1 MISSSAAD
9 SSPANPT
16 LRSFL
21 RPRSSAFALEPRVMF
36 DAAAAVAAD
45 DHLTDN
51 QATAKPSDTAGKASP
66 PAVDS
71 APGSPSDAGP
81 RNAPVGP
88 ITLLVVDSRI
98 ADYQSLLADLPGN
111 VMVRVID
118 VGESGL
124 DAITQAIEGA
134 SGSKAIES
142 VQIVS
147 HGSSGSLSLGRDTL
161 DSATLASHSIQL
173 QRWASQLS
181 ANADILLY
189 GCDIAAGSRGSTLL
203 TQLAAL
209 TSADI
214 AASTDATG
222 SAAKGGNW
230 ALEQQTGPIDS
241 RLVLNAATLARYGSL
256 LAAPVNTVPGAQA
269 VAEDNT
275 LVFDAGKI
283 ISVADADGTVQ
294 SVSVGVTHGT
304 LTLASTTG
312 LTLSGNGTASI
323 SITAGTITNINAAL
337 NGLVYRPGVNYAGPD
352 TLTIVTNDGSSTD
365 TDSVDIGVTPNAA
378 TPVLT
383 LPTKSQTVAEDTPSA
398 LDFTGTNAITLTD
411 ADVNDLQTLTL
422 SVTHGT
428 LNISVSGGASIIGG
442 NGTGSVILSGTAA
455 QLSATLASVSG
466 VQYTP
471 GPNHNSTAGP
481 EALSFDLNDGQHIQ
495 TGSVAL
501 NVTPVNDAPTIS
513 GGSPL
518 SVAEGGTTGFSAA
531 LTVGSGFTQPQLG
544 LVDVDTS
551 AVQATIKIAGLPAHG
566 TLKFNG
572 NPVAIGS
579 TLSVADIDKLSYTH
593 DGSQVIGATSD
604 TFLLTVDDGAG
615 GLLTNQTVSVNL
627 TPVNQP
633 PSVSG
638 TITVIEGETGV
649 RLDLNGALPTL
660 GSARGAISVS
670 DPEGAAITTYHITS
684 LPMHGTLFYNGV
696 AITSASV
703 GTPFVALDNTLLTY
717 SHDGSETSADSF
729 NISVTDNGGGTG
741 IPATASGTINLAIYP
756 NDDDPLLATNVT
768 QTLATS
774 SLTITPAMLQV
785 TDIDTP
791 NQAALTYTL
800 NSVPDVALGYFTL
813 NGKTLVAGTSFTQAD
828 IAAGL
833 LVYVSRSNTPR
844 TDSISFTAKD
854 SDQRIYPTLRDG
866 GIYNPGTDTLSVRT
880 FNIDVPAIAP
890 TDGNAPP
897 PFALVNAAPVTGGS
911 NGATLLEGATET
923 ITAAMLGATDADNT
937 AVELVYRLHSLPT
950 SGSVRLNG
958 VPLVINQAF
967 TQDDVDNGRVSFS
980 HASGEDFV
988 DAFTYTV
995 SDGKSVSALQTFNI
1009 ATTPQNDTPSA
1020 TAAGQLVAE
1029 GGSFAVTAT
1038 HIVLADRDNSASD
1051 NETGYAVN
1059 NLLSFLITGSV
1070 TSGTLK
1076 LNGVDVIANS
1086 TVVTAAQLAAGNL
1099 VYTHDRSETFADSF
1113 RLVPVDDQGI
1123 TAGTATATN
1132 QISTGAEV
1140 SVPITIYPLNDAP
1153 SYFSKLDLTGVRAI
1167 QEGSTVSI
1175 GGASSYVTINGVT
1188 GSGVP
1193 TPVAGAHLVFG
1204 DDDNSSVQRQFRVTA
1219 TTVNGQLM
1227 LNGATLG
1234 IGSVFTQADLDNGR
1248 ITYKHNGTETS
1259 SDAFSYVVSD
1269 GDWTVND
1276 SQIFP
1281 QGSTPIASTF
1291 LIEITPRNDVPTLAA
1306 PASLDAFA
1314 AGAGTTAITGV
1325 TLADLDLANGVTAG
1339 ETDFVRIEV
1348 QVLDN
1353 AHALVGTA
1361 LLSYGAA
1368 DPFGGSAFLS
1378 GKNTNSLIVQGG
1390 KTQVDAILASLTLAF
1405 SADADASDYKIR
1417 ITADDRLYSNAGV
1430 LTGGAN
1436 GGPGPNNADGAAI
1449 DASNNRVTKDI
1460 VLRASNVNDVPTI
1473 TNASAYSVNEDAQ
1486 LTLGGFSV
1494 SDVDSFGEDVTVTVR
1509 LYSDAGR
1516 TTLANAG
1523 TQGALI
1529 LGATTGLTTFS
1540 GNNSNTVTLTG
1551 SLAEVQDALNALKF
1565 AGAPNYNGS
1574 GVGNSD
1580 LYLRT
1585 TIADFAHADGQKT
1598 SVVDNTIT
1606 IVPVNDQPTLS
1617 VPGNQ
1622 TLSNGTSITIG
1633 GFVVGDAVDIGQGA
1647 TDYVEVTLAATLL
1660 GVPHG
1665 TIALTAAGSATLTGN
1680 VTSSVVIKGST
1691 ADVQATL
1698 NSMIYTPVDANA
1710 NNTIVITTSVD
1721 DRVGSVPGT
1730 GNGAEGS
1737 GVDGNNTNVKT
1748 FNINNSN
1755 SNEAPVVTAPATL
1768 TVNEDSTAN
1777 AVAGISIADSDDFGA
1792 AEKVTLDLGAS
1803 PKGTITLGTL
1813 TGLSFT
1819 TGDGTAD
1826 SKMVFTGTKADINA
1840 ALATLKFTPTGNINT
1855 VGGGNEQALSISVD
1869 DQGNT
1874 GVNGALTDSKTVL
1887 ITITPVNDAPTRTAA
1902 STALAA
1908 VPEDS
1913 AAPAGNT
1920 VSSLFAGVFSD
1931 LTDTQMGG
1939 SIANPLAGVAI
1950 VGNATTAAQGKW
1962 QYDSGS
1968 GWTDLPTAPSLA
1980 TPFLLKTTDQL
1991 RFLPTGNW
1999 NGTPGQLT
2007 GRLIDASSG
2016 AVTSG
2021 AGPDLSGAAT
2031 GGTTAY
2037 SDAANAVTLSTSVTA
2052 VNDAPLA
2059 SGTATLTAINEDRAN
2074 PPGALVSALL
2084 TGANYSDA
2092 TDTVAG
2098 GSSAT
2103 ALGGI
2108 AIVGNTAN
2116 AVTQGAW
2123 QYSTNNGA
2131 SWTAVPTGGLGD
2143 SSALVLPMA
2152 AKLRFVPVAN
2162 YNGTP
2167 GGLSVRLAD
2176 SVQVFG
2182 ASADI
2187 SPAIGS
2193 TGTWSAASIPVA
2205 TTVNPINDAPTITGL
2220 NGALGLT
2227 LIEQQAAP
2235 IRLDADGNVNV
2246 FDQELN
2252 VSGNNWNL
2260 ATLTVRRSGAAAASD
2275 VFSFVDDSPTVGI
2288 GVETAGAN
2296 LVVDGITIG
2305 TFTNGGGSLVV
2316 TFNSSA
2322 TAAQVAKAMGAVA
2335 YRNTSDAPPAS
2346 VQINFILNDANSN
2359 VTGGGTA
2366 GGGQNQGGGGQL
2378 STQSSVI
2385 VAINPVNDTPAIAG
2399 LDATRPGNYV
2409 ENGTAIQID
2418 SNAVLAD
2425 PELDATNWSK
2435 ATLSVTRSGGA
2446 NAEDVFA
2453 ATGTLSLTGAGSG
2466 NVLVSG
2472 VTVGTYT
2479 QTAGTIIVTFNT
2491 NATAARA
2498 DSVMRGLTYRNTSD
2512 DPPAS
2517 VTLTYTVNDQNPN
2530 VSGGGT
2536 AGTGVNQGNGGQLIA
2551 TSNIIIN
2558 ITRINDA
2565 PVLSV
2570 APPAASYTEQA
2581 APVAVDAALNLSDV
2595 DDANMAAAIVTISPG
2610 SFVAGDALAVVTA
2623 GTSINANYNAATG
2636 VLTLTGTDS
2645 TAHYQQVLR
2654 SLTFSSTSD
2663 DPTINTTRPSRSLTY
2678 SVTDANSDGAGAQTT
2693 TSTRTVSISP
2703 VNDKPTLTG
2712 TSSTRSYIENAA
2724 AVTLEPAL
2732 ALADVDDTRI
2742 DQAVIH
2748 IGGGFVAGDR
2758 LNFTNQL
2765 GIGGSYN
2772 GLTGT
2777 LTLTGTTTLA
2787 NYQAAL
2793 RSINFDSSSDNPGS
2807 GTRTIAWTVRDV
2819 NSDAAANGQQTSL
2832 AGLTSINVTPVND
2845 NPVAL
2850 LDVNSIG
2857 KATVTPATGNVLVN
2871 DSDVDGGILR
2881 VTGLTSGTVGVPLV
2895 RSSGTLTVNA
2905 DGTYSFTVNT
2915 ADPAVAALG
2924 AGATLVE
2931 TYNYSIADGQGG
2943 SATAQITIIING
2955 ANNPPVATDDTNSIS
2970 EGTASVS
2977 AGASGVLVNDSDP
2990 NGDTLNVTGI
3000 ATGANR
3006 PPASATPVPGGG
3018 TSATGTYGSLLLNP
3032 DGSYTYTLDNG
3043 KPAVNALAVGES
3055 LTDTFTY
3062 FISDGNGGT
3071 ASANVVMTIN
3081 GTNDGPDAVNDASSL
3096 PANSPGVTGNALG
3109 NDSDPDTSDRLTV
3122 SAVNGAPASVGLPV
3136 VGTYGSITVNANGS
3150 YTFTPNT
3157 TTAKALAAG
3166 QTATDGFT
3174 YTISDGHGGSDT
3186 ATITISL
3193 AGVNDAPVARPD
3205 INTLTEDQASATG
3218 NVLTGA
3224 RVTGSGTAS
3233 TVGASADSD
3242 PDATDSLSV
3251 TGVLSSTGSVGA
3263 LGSPLTGV
3271 FGAVTLNADGSY
3283 SYALDT
3289 ARAAVQALKPGTI
3302 AHETYTYT
3310 ISDGKGGTDT
3320 TTLDIEIVG
3329 LNDPPVVGD
3338 DHYDTVDTAGF
3349 PGGTPIS
3356 GNVLINDSD
3365 PDAGD
3370 TLTVTAVTGTA
3381 AGTVGGG
3388 TLGTFG
3394 TLTLAADGTFTYNV
3408 DTSNPVVQSLLT
3420 GQSRTDTFT
3429 YTVSDG
3435 HGGFATAT
3443 VTFTIHGTNDA
3454 PSALNDTN
3462 LISEDQPMASGN
3474 VISGSRVTGSGV
3486 VTNNDPGAQDTDPD
3500 GDPLTV
3506 TEIRHADPLLPAG
3519 AIGAPFAGDYG
3530 TLNLGAAGN
3539 YTYTLDNGNAAVQA
3553 LKAGESH
3560 REIFVYTVNDGRGSF
3575 VDATITMVI
3584 TGVNDA
3590 PVAVADT
3597 NSTTEDSGVAATGNV
3612 LPNDTDIDHGAL
3624 LNVSGVVAGTAVSA
3638 PSGNLGGGVAGSFGT
3653 LTLGADGS
3661 YSYALDNTNPAVQA
3675 LAAGATTTDTFTYAV
3690 TDDQGAISYTTL
3702 TITIH
3707 GLNDAPVAAPD
3718 VLAIST
3724 GNTQVS
3730 GDLTPGT
3737 PGQDVDVDGGTITV
3751 IGFANANG
3759 VFGSVGS
3766 GSTLAAALP
3775 GLYGSLQVAADGS
3788 HRYTLDNTNP
3798 DVLALKA
3805 GQSATETYTYIVSD
3819 GQGGYASS
3827 TLTISITG
3835 RNDPPV
3841 AVNDGVF
3848 VTNEDT
3854 PLNNMVVLTNDS
3866 DPDGD
3871 PLTVTGASSANGVVS
3886 INPDG
3891 TLNFVPA
3898 ADFIGLATITYTIS
3912 DGNGGTGTATVSIS
3926 VSPVNDP
3933 PLATDDRGS
3942 TVNGRPLVIGVLG
3955 NDSDPDGD
3963 PLTIT
3968 SIAGVPVIAGSTVT
3982 LPAGKV
3988 TLNADGT
3995 LGFVPNPGF
4004 NGDVLFPY
4012 EISDGNGGTSRAT
4025 VSISISPVNDPPLA
4039 TDDRGSTANGRPLV
4053 IRVLDNDSDPDGDPL
4068 TITSIAGVPVV
4079 AGSTVTLPAGK
4090 VTLNAD
4096 GTLSFFPNP
4105 GFKGDVLFPY
4115 EISDGHGGTARANVG
4130 ISVAA
4135 VAAAGDV
4142 FPTVPMP
4149 ETPLWIAP
4157 PSEINPIP
4165 FAPAVFVIEVVQGF
4179 QGDRAATDPFA
4190 FSDPR
4195 AVRYGEIESQSI
4207 GAGLG
4212 FDPALFVQHAVRA
4225 SQLEG
4230 AFLNNVVDGRTIR
4243 INLSSERLI
4252 PTPELALPNA
4262 GLFALQRPVAD
4273 RGSEPGREVPALALA
4288 RPPVAPGHLI
4298 AGREQPAPAHRAAPS
4313 FSEQLRRS
4321 AGRSSVAGRDT
4332 LHAIRARPHV

>member
-1 MISSSAAD
+1 MINNSVVD
-9 SSPANPT
+9 GSPVNST
-16 LRSFL
+16 LRSIF

-45 DHLTDN
+45 EHLADK
-51 QATAKPSDTAGKASP
+51 QATTKPADTVAKASA

-71 APGSPSDAGP
+71 TPSTSNTAGAP
-81 RNAPVGP
+81 NAPVAP
-88 ITLLVVDSRI
+88 ITLLVVDSRV

-111 VMVRVID
+111 VMVRVIN

-124 DAITQAIEGA
+124 DAITQAIDGA

-142 VQIVS
+142 IQIVS
-147 HGSSGSLSLGRDTL
+147 HGSSGSLSLGCDTL
-161 DSATLASHSIQL
+161 DSATLGSHSIQL
-173 QRWASQLS
+173 QRWAPHLS

-189 GCDIAAGSRGSTLL
+189 GCDIAAGSGGSALL

-209 TSADI
+209 TGADI

-230 ALEQQTGPIDS
+230 VLEQQTGQIDS
-241 RLVLNAATLARYGSL
+241 RLVLSAATLARYDSL
-256 LAAPVNTVPGAQA
+256 LAAPVNTVPGAQT

-275 LVFDAGKI
+275 IIFSAGKI
-283 ISVADADGTVQ
+283 ISVADADGSVQ
-294 SVSVGVTHGT
+294 SVSLSVAHGT
-304 LTLASTTG
+304 LTLASTAG
-312 LTLSGNGTASI
+312 LTLSGNGSASI
-323 SITAGTITNINAAL
+323 SITAGSIASINTAL
-337 NGLVYRPGVNYAGPD
+337 NGLVYRPAANYAGAD
-352 TLTIVTNDGSSTD
+352 SLTIVTNDGSSTD
-365 TDSVDIGVTPNAA
+365 TDNVAITVTPNATA
-378 TPVLT
+378 PVLT
-383 LPTKSQTVAEDTPSA
+383 LPTKSQTVVEDTPSA
-398 LDFTGTNAITLTD
+398 LDFTGTNAIILTD

-428 LNISVSGGASIIGG
+428 LNISVTGGAGILGG

-455 QLSATLASVSG
+455 QLSATLASASG
-466 VQYTP
+466 VQYSP
-471 GPNHNSTAGP
+471 DLNYNSTAGP
-481 EALSFDLNDGQHIQ
+481 EALSFNLNDGQHTQ

-501 NVTPVNDAPTIS
+501 NVTPVNDAPTIA

-518 SVAEGGTTGFSAA
+518 SVAEGGTTAFSAA
-531 LTVGSGFTQPQLG
+531 VTVGSGFTQSQLG

-566 TLKFNG
+566 TLKLNG
-572 NPVAIGS
+572 NPVAVGS

-615 GLLTNQTVSVNL
+615 GLLTNQTVTVNL

-660 GSARGAISVS
+660 GTARGAISVS
-670 DPEGAAITTYHITS
+670 DPEGAAITTYNITS
-684 LPMHGTLFYNGV
+684 LPTHGTLFYNGV
-696 AITSASV
+696 AISSASV
-703 GTPFVALDNTLLTY
+703 GTPFIVLDKTLLTY

-729 NISVTDNGGGTG
+729 NMSVTDNGGGTG
-741 IPATASGTINLAIYP
+741 IPATASGTINLDIYP

-768 QTLATS
+768 QTLGAS
-774 SLTITPAMLQV
+774 LLTITPTMLRV
-785 TDIDTP
+785 TDVDTP

-800 NSVPDVALGYFTL
+800 NSVPALALGYFTL
-813 NGKTLVAGTSFTQAD
+813 NGKTLVAGTTFSQAD

-844 TDSISFTAKD
+844 TDSISFTVKD
-854 SDQRIYPTLRDG
+854 SNQRIYPTLRDG
-866 GIYNPGTDTLSVRT
+866 GIYNTGTDTLTVNT
-880 FNIDVPAIAP
+880 FNIIVPAIAP
-890 TDGNAPP
+890 TDGNSPP

-911 NGATLLEGATET
+911 NSATLLESATET
-923 ITAAMLGATDADNT
+923 LTAAMLGATDVDNT

-958 VPLVINQAF
+958 VALVVNQAF
-967 TQDDVDNGRVSFS
+967 TQDDVNNGRVSFA
-980 HASGEDFV
+980 HAGGEDFI

-995 SDGKSVSALQTFNI
+995 SDGKSESALQTFNI
-1009 ATTPQNDTPSA
+1009 ATTPQNDTPSV
-1020 TAAGQLVAE
+1020 TTAGQLVAE

-1038 HIVLADRDNSASD
+1038 NIVLADPDNSASD

-1070 TSGTLK
+1070 TNGTLK
-1076 LNGVDVIANS
+1076 LNGVDVIAN
-1086 TVVTAAQLAAGNL
+1086 TTFVTSAQLAAGNL
-1099 VYTHDRSETFADSF
+1099 VYTHNGSETFTDSF
-1113 RLVPVDDQGI
+1113 KLVPVDDKGI

-1140 SVPITIYPLNDAP
+1140 TVPITIYPLNDAP

-1167 QEGSTVSI
+1167 QEGSTVTI
-1175 GGASSYVTINGVT
+1175 GGASSYAIINGVT

-1204 DDDNSSVQRQFRVTA
+1204 DNDNSSVQRQYRVTA
-1219 TTVNGQLM
+1219 ATINGQLM

-1234 IGSVFTQADLDNGR
+1234 IGSVFTQADLDNNR
-1248 ITYKHNGTETS
+1248 ITYKHNGSETS

-1276 SQIFP
+1276 NQVFSQGTAP
-1281 QGSTPIASTF
+1281 VASSF
-1291 LIEITPRNDVPTLAA
+1291 LIQITPRNDVPTLAA

-1314 AGAGTTAITGV
+1314 AGAGTTAIPGV
-1325 TLADLDLANGVTAG
+1325 TLADLDLADGVTAG
-1339 ETDFVRIEV
+1339 ETDFARVEV

-1353 AHALVGTA
+1353 ANALVGTA
-1361 LLSYGAA
+1361 LLSYAAA
-1368 DPFGGSAFLS
+1368 DPIGGSAFLF
-1378 GKNTNSLIVQGG
+1378 GKNTNSLIVQGS
-1390 KTQVDAILASLTLAF
+1390 KAQVDAVLASLTIAF

-1436 GGPGPNNADGAAI
+1436 GGPDPNNADGSAI
-1449 DASNNRVTKDI
+1449 DASNNRVTRDI
-1460 VLRASNVNDVPTI
+1460 VLRASNFNDVPTI
-1473 TNASAYSVNEDAQ
+1473 NNASAYIVNEDAQ
-1486 LTLGGFSV
+1486 LTLGGFAV
-1494 SDVDSFGEDVTVTVR
+1494 SDADSFGEDVTVTVR
-1509 LYSDAGR
+1509 LYSDALR

-1529 LGATTGLTTFS
+1529 LGATTGLTFFS
-1540 GNNSNTVTLTG
+1540 GNNSNTITLTG
-1551 SLAEVQDALNALKF
+1551 SLSEVQAALNDLKF
-1565 AGAPNYNGS
+1565 GGAANYNGT
-1574 GVGNSD
+1574 GVGNSN

-1585 TIADFAHADGQKT
+1585 TIADFNHADGQKT
-1598 SVVDNTIT
+1598 ATVDNTIT

-1622 TLSNGTSITIG
+1622 TLSNGTSITIA
-1633 GFVVGDAVDIGQGA
+1633 GFVVGDALDIGQGA
-1647 TDYVEVTLAATLL
+1647 TDYVEVTVAATLL

-1665 TIALTAAGSATLTGN
+1665 TIDLTAAGSATLTGDL
-1680 VTSSVVIKGST
+1680 TSSVVIKGST

-1710 NNTIVITTSVD
+1710 NNTIVITTTVD
-1721 DRVGSVPGT
+1721 DRIGSVPGT

-1748 FNINNSN
+1748 FNINISN

-1803 PKGTITLGTL
+1803 PKGTITLSTL
-1813 TGLSFT
+1813 TGLTFT

-1826 SKMVFTGTKADINA
+1826 TKMVFTGTKADINA

-1855 VGGGNEQALSISVD
+1855 VGGGNEQSLSISVD

-1902 STALAA
+1902 STALAD

-1913 AAPAGNT
+1913 AAPTGNT
-1920 VSSLFAGVFSD
+1920 VSSLFTGVFSD
-1931 LTDTQMGG
+1931 LTDTQTGG

-1950 VGNATTAAQGKW
+1950 VGNAATAAQGKW

-1980 TPFLLKTTDQL
+1980 IPFLLKTTDQV

-2007 GRLIDASSG
+2007 VRLIDASSG

-2021 AGPDLSGAAT
+2021 AGPNLSGAAT

-2037 SDAANAVTLSTSVTA
+2037 SDAANAVTLSTVVTA

-2074 PPGALVSALL
+2074 PPGALVSALI

-2116 AVTQGAW
+2116 AATQGTW
-2123 QYSTNNGA
+2123 QYSTNGGT

-2143 SSALVLPMA
+2143 SSALVLPTA
-2152 AKLRFVPVAN
+2152 AMLRFVPVAN
-2162 YNGTP
+2162 FNGTP

-2176 SVQVFG
+2176 SVQVFS

-2205 TTVNPINDAPTITGL
+2205 TTVNPINDAPTIT
-2220 NGALGLT
+2220 ALAGTPGLT
-2227 LIEQQAAP
+2227 EQQAAP
-2235 IRLDADGNVNV
+2235 VRLDADGSVSV

-2260 ATLTVRRSGAAAASD
+2260 ATLTVRRSGTAAASD
-2275 VFSFVDDSPTVGI
+2275 VFSFVDDSPTVGV

-2305 TFTNGGGSLVV
+2305 TFTNVGGSLVV

-2322 TAAQVAKAMGAVA
+2322 TAAQVGKAMGAVA
-2335 YRNTSDAPPAS
+2335 YRNTSDTPPAS

-2378 STQSSVI
+2378 SAQSSVT
-2385 VAINPVNDTPAIAG
+2385 VAITPVNDTPSIAG

-2418 SNAVLAD
+2418 SNALLAD
-2425 PELDATNWSK
+2425 PELDATNWNK
-2435 ATLSVTRSGGA
+2435 ATLSVARNGGA

-2453 ATGTLSLTGAGSG
+2453 ATGTLSLTGTGSG

-2479 QTAGTIIVTFNT
+2479 QTAGTIIITFNT

-2530 VSGGGT
+2530 ITGGGT

-2551 TSNIIIN
+2551 SSNIIIN
-2558 ITRINDA
+2558 ITRVNDA

-2595 DDANMAAAIVTISPG
+2595 DDTNMAAASVTISPG
-2610 SFVAGDALAVVTA
+2610 SFVTGDTLAVVTA
-2623 GTSINANYNAATG
+2623 GTSIVANYNALTG

-2663 DPTINTTRPSRSLTY
+2663 DPTINTTRPSRNLTY
-2678 SVTDANSDGAGAQTT
+2678 SVTDANSDGAGAQTA

-2712 TSSTRSYIENAA
+2712 TGSTRSYTENAA
-2724 AVTLEPAL
+2724 VVTLEPAL
-2732 ALADVDDTRI
+2732 SLADVDDTQI
-2742 DQAVIH
+2742 DQAVIRV
-2748 IGGGFVAGDR
+2748 GSGFVAGDR

-2765 GIGGSYN
+2765 GISGSYN
-2772 GLTGT
+2772 VLTGT

-2793 RSINFDSSSDNPGS
+2793 RSISFDSTSDNPGS

-2832 AGLTSINVTPVND
+2832 AGSTSINVTPVND

-2857 KATVTPATGNVLVN
+2857 KAAVTPVTGNVLVN
-2871 DSDVDGGILR
+2871 DSDVDGGILS
-2881 VTGLTSGTVGVPLV
+2881 VSGLTGGTVGVPLV

-2931 TYNYSIADGQGG
+2931 IYNYTISDGQGG
-2943 SATAQITIIING
+2943 SATAQIRITING
-2955 ANNPPVATDDTNSIS
+2955 ANNPPVATADANNIS
-2970 EGTASVS
+2970 EGSASVS
-2977 AGASGVLVNDSDP
+2977 AAASGVLVNDSDL
-2990 NGDTLNVTGI
+2990 NGDTLSVTGI
-3000 ATGANR
+3000 AAGASQ
-3006 PPASATPVPGGG
+3006 PPASAMPVPGGG
-3018 TSATGTYGSLLLNP
+3018 ASASGTYGALLLNP
-3032 DGSYTYTLDNG
+3032 DGSYTYTLDNS

-3062 FISDGNGGT
+3062 FISDGKGGT
-3071 ASANVVMTIN
+3071 ASANVVITIN
-3081 GTNDGPDAVNDASSL
+3081 GTNDAPHAVNDASSL

-3109 NDSDPDTSDRLTV
+3109 NDSDPDTSDSLTV
-3122 SAVNGAPASVGLPV
+3122 SAVNGAPASVGLQV

-3166 QTATDGFT
+3166 QTATDSFT
-3174 YTISDGHGGSDT
+3174 YTISDGHGGTDT
-3186 ATITISL
+3186 ATITITLS
-3193 AGVNDAPVARPD
+3193 GVNDAPVARPD

-3224 RVTGSGTAS
+3224 RVTGGGIAS
-3233 TVGASADSD
+3233 TVAASADSD
-3242 PDATDSLSV
+3242 PDTTDALSV
-3251 TGVLSSTGSVGA
+3251 TGVQSSTGSVGA
-3263 LGSPLTGV
+3263 VGSPLTGV
-3271 FGAVTLNADGSY
+3271 FGTVTLNADGSY

-3289 ARAAVQALKPGTI
+3289 ASAAVQALKPGEI
-3302 AHETYTYT
+3302 AHETYTYS
-3310 ISDGKGGTDT
+3310 ISDSKGGTAT

-3329 LNDPPVVGD
+3329 LNDPPVAGD
-3338 DHYDTVDTAGF
+3338 DNYDTVDTAGF

-3388 TLGTFG
+3388 TPGTFG
-3394 TLTLAADGTFTYNV
+3394 ILTLNANGTFTYNV
-3408 DTSNPVVQSLLT
+3408 DTSDPVVQSLLT
-3420 GQSRTDTFT
+3420 GASLTDTYT

-3486 VTNNDPGAQDTDPD
+3486 VSNNDPGAADTDPD
-3500 GDPLTV
+3500 GDLLTV
-3506 TEIRHADPLLPAG
+3506 TGIRHADPLLPAG

-3530 TLNLGAAGN
+3530 TLNIGAAGD

-3553 LKAGESH
+3553 LKAGETRS
-3560 REIFVYTVNDGRGSF
+3560 ELFVYTVNDGRGSF
-3575 VDATITMVI
+3575 VDATITIVI

-3597 NSTTEDSGVAATGNV
+3597 NSISEDSGVAATGNV

-3624 LNVSGVVAGTAVSA
+3624 LNVSGVVAGTATSA
-3638 PSGNLGGGVAGSFGT
+3638 PSGNLGSGVAGSFGT
-3653 LTLGADGS
+3653 LTLNADGS

-3690 TDDQGAISYTTL
+3690 TDDQGATSFTTL

-3718 VLAIST
+3718 VLVISAGDT
-3724 GNTQVS
+3724 LVS

-3751 IGFANANG
+3751 IGFSNANG
-3759 VFGSVGS
+3759 VTGSVGS

-3788 HRYTLDNTNP
+3788 HSYTLDNTNP
-3798 DVLALKA
+3798 VVLALKA
-3805 GQSATETYTYIVSD
+3805 GQSATETYTYTISD
-3819 GQGGYASS
+3819 VQGGYASS
-3827 TLTISITG
+3827 TLTITITG
-3835 RNDPPV
+3835 RNDPPI

-3854 PLNNMVVLTNDS
+3854 PLNNIVVLTNDS

-3871 PLTVTGASSANGVVS
+3871 PLTVIGASSANGVVS
-3886 INPDG
+3886 INLDG

-3898 ADFIGLATITYTIS
+3898 ANFNGLATITYTIS
-3912 DGNGGTGTATVSIS
+3912 DGNGGTSTATVSIS

-3933 PLATDDRGS
+3933 PLATDDRGNS
-3942 TVNGRPLVIGVLG
+3942 PSGRPLVIRVLD
-3955 NDSDPDGD
+3955 NDRDPDGD

-3968 SIAGVPVIAGSTVT
+3968 SIAGVAVVPGSTVT
-3982 LPAGKV
+3982 LP
-3988 TLNADGT
+3988 
-3995 LGFVPNPGF
+3995 
-4004 NGDVLFPY
+4004 
-4012 EISDGNGGTSRAT
+4012 S
-4025 VSISISPVNDPPLA
+4025 
-4039 TDDRGSTANGRPLV
+4039 
-4053 IRVLDNDSDPDGDPL
+4053 
-4068 TITSIAGVPVV
+4068 
-4079 AGSTVTLPAGK
+4079 GK

-4096 GTLSFFPNP
+4096 GTLSFVPNP

-4115 EISDGHGGTARANVG
+4115 EISDGHGGTAMANV
-4130 ISVAA
+4130 IIT
-4135 VAAAGDV
+4135 VAAAVDV
-4142 FPTVPMP
+4142 FPTAPMP
-4149 ETPLWIAP
+4149 LTPLWIAP
-4157 PSEINPIP
+4157 PTEINPIP
-4165 FAPAVFVIEVVQGF
+4165 FSPAVFVSEVVQGF

-4207 GAGLG
+4207 GDGLG

-4230 AFLNNVVDGRTIR
+4230 AFLDNVVDGRTIR

-4262 GLFALQRPVAD
+4262 GLIALQTPVAD
-4273 RGSEPGREVPALALA
+4273 RVSEPGREVQALALT
-4288 RPPVAPGHLI
+4288 RLPVAPGHLI
-4298 AGREQPAPAHRAAPS
+4298 TGSEQPAPTHRAAPS

-4321 AGRSSVAGRDT
+4321 GSRTSVAGRDT
-4332 LHAIRARPHV
+4332 LHSIRARPHV